1 MRKEHDDFRLKIRK
15 IRVEEYQSLRKT
27 TSWDL
32 IEDNIVKTALE
43 NDLFSIC
50 VYDNEKLIGMGRVIG
65 DGAIYFYI
73 QDIIVTPEY
82 KGRGVGKLIMS
93 KIELFLN
100 ETSNNNSFV
109 GLMAV
114 AGVKEFYYKFGYKER
129 PDNRPGMYKI
139 IKH

>member
-73 QDIIVTPEY
+73 QDIIVTP
-82 KGRGVGKLIMS
+82 
-93 KIELFLN
+93 
-100 ETSNNNSFV
+100 
-109 GLMAV
+109 
-114 AGVKEFYYKFGYKER
+114 
-129 PDNRPGMYKI
+129 
-139 IKH
+139 